1 MEVKYKSNLTGG
13 LVSLLFGVILI
24 IVVPMQIAPDLID
37 MGTITSRTMPY
48 IIAGVFVVCGLLL
61 LFQSIVQKQDEVKV
75 LNLKKELFVVTFIAC
90 LILYGFVLKWSY
102 LFSTIG
108 LTTATLAFQKTKNK
122 WYYVIAIVVV
132 IVMNF
137 VFKEFLNVR
146 LP

>member
-13 LVSLLFGVILI
+13 LVSLILGIILI
-24 IVVPMQIAPDLID
+24 MVIPLQIAPDLID

-48 IIAGVFVVCGLLL
+48 IIAGLFIVCGMLL
-61 LFQSIVQKQDEVKV
+61 LFQSIARKEDEVKV
-75 LNLKKELFVVTFIAC
+75 LNVKKELFVVAFIAC
-90 LILYGFVLKWSY
+90 LILYGYVLKWSY

-132 IVMNF
+132 VAMNF
-137 VFKEFLNVR
+137 IFKEFLNVR